1 MRKEHPDMRVR
12 EAEGCRE
19 TNSHESIPCLIRG
32 EAEILSSMCAGAPLA
47 QLLDRI
53 CSALD
58 CEIWNVVSAVS
69 VLHTNAM
76 DFADLAESAR
86 RFGLHVFCTLG
97 VMAENGELVGILET
111 YSCEPRLP
119 TAWER
124 KLIEHASSLAA
135 IAIEREIRHILS
147 GNEFA
152 SENRITRE
160 SLEKWRETVN

>member
-19 TNSHESIPCLIRG
+19 TNSHEGIPCLIRF
-32 EAEILSSMCAGAPLA
+32 EAEILNSIDAGAPLA
-47 QLLDRI
+47 QLLDII
-53 CSALD
+53 CSGLD
-58 CEIWNVVSAVS
+58 CEIGNVVSAVS
-69 VLHTNAM
+69 VLDTNAT
-76 DFADLAESAR
+76 DFADLAENAR
-86 RFGLHVFCTLG
+86 RFGLHVFCSQG
-97 VMAENGELVGILET
+97 VMAENGEPLGILET

-124 KLIEHASSLAA
+124 KLIEHAGSLAA
-135 IAIEREIRHILS
+135 IAIEREIGHILS
-147 GNEFA
+147 GNEVA